1 MTLINIRQLFSCFE
15 KLNTTDALWHW
26 SMVDTYTMRDLHTN
40 LMYVYKIQYKHYSL
54 CSERYSKYHQNIQDN
69 RRRLLHTWVESEIF
83 TITCFLLIKYR
94 IITSLCLDRNIKDVK
109 PWFAIYNEIPNRI
122 HHLFH
127 VPLVVVNTSR
137 SFPHSWLIN
146 GFVSKLTRRVPLVE
160 QELSTLPE
168 HLSFTTG
175 FGWGS
180 CWSVFSFMCLFYI
193 SLFVLLYFFVWSL
206 WCLFVFDMRI
216 LIAPLV
222 S

>member
-1 MTLINIRQLFSCFE
+1 MTLINIRQLFSCFG
-15 KLNTTDALWHW
+15 KLNTTDVLWHW
-26 SMVDTYTMRDLHTN
+26 SMFDTYTMRDLHTN
-40 LMYVYKIQYKHYSL
+40 LMYVYKIQHKHYSL
-54 CSERYSKYHQNIQDN
+54 CSERYSQYHQNIQDN
-69 RRRLLHTWVESEIF
+69 RRRLLHAWVESEIF
-83 TITCFLLIKYR
+83 PITCFLLIKYR
-94 IITSLCLDRNIKDVK
+94 IITSLCMERKKRRQTMICNIYWNSK
-109 PWFAIYNEIPNRI
+109 PNPPP
-122 HHLFH
+122 FH

-160 QELSTLPE
+160 QVLPTLPE
-168 HLSFTTG
+168 HLSSTTG

-193 SLFVLLYFFVWSL
+193 SLFVLLYFFFWSL
-206 WCLFVFDMRI
+206 CCLFVFDMRI